1 MHPIRVKIQLDTLSQ
16 IKQFVEICAKLPAGA
31 KVQVVDETTNQRVSA
46 TSLLGVISTVDWKET
61 WLEAQEDVYDAIKDF
76 VPVSGLTQ

>member
-1 MHPIRVKIQLDTLSQ
+1 MHPMRVRVQLDTLSE
-16 IKQFVEICAKLPAGA
+16 IKDFVEICSKLPAGA
-31 KVQVVDETTNQRVSA
+31 KVQVVDQTTNQRVSA

-61 WLEAQEDVYDAIKDF
+61 YVEAEEDVYDAIKRF